1 MILNDSQ
8 MSKFVLQECGSSVQ
22 NIECNSDLMTS
33 EEEHSLVA
41 LKELTIA
48 LKQ

>member
-33 EEEHSLVA
+33 EEHSLVA